1 MESFTVIS
9 DRKSS
14 WPPGQR
20 GSDWQEDGSDFM
32 PHIPVL
38 NEAVG
43 GGGRGEGTICP
54 VWTDNHT
61 FLSGCR
67 NPELGRE

>member
-1 MESFTVIS
+1 MISLGRAVIS
-9 DRKSS
+9 DKKSS

-38 NEAVG
+38 NEAG
-43 GGGRGEGTICP
+43 GGGRGGGY
-54 VWTDNHT
+54 N
-61 FLSGCR
+61 LSCLNG
-67 NPELGRE
+67 